1 MLFHDG
7 LTKWWTPDA
16 QEYIR
21 SRGWYDRQV
30 ICRDPT
36 DINNRY
42 RNKTV
47 GDRPEFCRG
56 LDAYGFSDLK
66 AMTVYMR
73 SLTSMYPD
81 DDPEKFKFGTP
92 TEAWHTIERCWEI
105 SPTSERIVQAIL
117 DFPKVLRKVIEVGG
131 TVLPECTLRHG
142 HRALRYEKTRAL
154 KNKLKTSQ
162 RIESNRE
169 KPIHPH
175 AVRGR
180 AMILGRE
187 VNAEKLPYIDSDAST
202 ESEGEGGNT
211 DDDLSEFDIS
221 EFACD

>member
-1 MLFHDG
+1 ML
-7 LTKWWTPDA
+7 
-16 QEYIR
+16 
-21 SRGWYDRQV
+21 
-30 ICRDPT
+30 
-36 DINNRY
+36 
-42 RNKTV
+42 
-47 GDRPEFCRG
+47 
-56 LDAYGFSDLK
+56 
-66 AMTVYMR
+66 
-73 SLTSMYPD
+73 
-81 DDPEKFKFGTP
+81 
-92 TEAWHTIERCWEI
+92 TIKRCWEI
-105 SPTSERIVQAIL
+105 SRTSERIVHDIL
-117 DFPKVLRKVIEVGG
+117 DFPNVLRKVIEVGG
-131 TVLPECTLRHG
+131 PVLPECTLRHG
-142 HRALRYEKTRAL
+142 HRALCHDKTRAL

-169 KPIHPH
+169 KPIHPR